1 MPQVCQLG
9 GRQRCNIKKKSSFE
23 QCEDVVQN
31 KKRRIQDM
39 NGYEKVV
46 GDDRESIQ
54 LAGFPDK
61 RRGEKN
67 HPPDDG
73 GRALQG
79 MCTGYVPGNTHA
91 CF

>member
-1 MPQVCQLG
+1 
-9 GRQRCNIKKKSSFE
+9 
-23 QCEDVVQN
+23 
-31 KKRRIQDM
+31 M

-61 RRGEKN
+61 RKGGKN